1 MATPVSP
8 LYTVT
13 EQYLDVVEKGQRLV
27 LDLVEKTTAKIH
39 DVTPEQLSSLAA
51 KLAPTPADLDRGYA
65 LVNRAVSLQQEF
77 ARELTKALAP
87 ATTSATTPAKPK
99 RAA

>member
-8 LYTVT
+8 LYTLT

-27 LDLVEKTTAKIH
+27 LDLVEKTSEKIH
-39 DVTPEQLSSLAA
+39 DVTPEQLSGLAA

-65 LVNRAVSLQQEF
+65 IVNRAVSLQQEF

-87 ATTSATTPAKPK
+87 ATKAPTPAKPK

>member
-1 MATPVSP
+1 MATPISP

-27 LDLVEKTTAKIH
+27 LDLVEKSATKVH
-39 DVTPEQLSSLAA
+39 DITPEQVNALVA
-51 KLAPTPADLDRGYA
+51 KIAPKPADLDRGYA
-65 LVNRAVSLQQEF
+65 LVARAVSLQQDF
-77 ARELTKALAP
+77 SRELAKAFAG
-87 ATTSATTPAKPK
+87 ATATAAAKPK

>member
-1 MATPVSP
+1 MATPISP

-27 LDLVEKTTAKIH
+27 LDLVEKSATKIH
-39 DVTPEQLSSLAA
+39 DVTPEQVNALVA
-51 KLAPTPADLDRGYA
+51 KIAPKPADLDRGYA
-65 LVNRAVSLQQEF
+65 LVARAVSLQQDF
-77 ARELTKALAP
+77 SRELAKAFTGTS
-87 ATTSATTPAKPK
+87 TTAAPAKPK

>member
-1 MATPVSP
+1 MASPISP

-27 LDLVEKTTAKIH
+27 IDLVEKSASKIH
-39 DVTPEQLSSLAA
+39 DVTPEQLTALAA
-51 KLAPTPADLDRGYA
+51 KIAPKPADLDRGYA
-65 LVNRAVSLQQEF
+65 LVARAVSIQQEF
-77 ARELTKALAP
+77 TRELTKAVAGTTTP
-87 ATTSATTPAKPK
+87 ASPAKPK